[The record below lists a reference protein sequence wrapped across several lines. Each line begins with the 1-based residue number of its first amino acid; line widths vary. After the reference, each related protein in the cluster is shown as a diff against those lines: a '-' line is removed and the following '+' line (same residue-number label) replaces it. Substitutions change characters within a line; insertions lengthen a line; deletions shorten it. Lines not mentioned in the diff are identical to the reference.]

1 MKFLKKVIT
10 TNCLL
15 LGCTVVYTM
24 GSDSFKYVPVVG
36 EGGIVVFVPY
46 SSKIIELKGP
56 EIIHLNLGDTYRDFG
71 IRTLDNNEL
80 SSFQIIGNVNIFKS
94 GTYTI
99 KYTATDSEGHKDE
112 IERTVIVLPRDA
124 LLPRDTNLYYAPYNE
139 KGYLYFA
146 DPQPD
151 EHGENRVIRV
161 NYKNM
166 TFNENNDSIIL
177 TEDAYLIPGKT
188 HSNPHSVD
196 RAGKTN
202 KFYVRTQN
210 AYSFDVIEAKNG
222 KLEYLKTVPLSTD
235 INGTTVQYSPRA
247 FGAYNAKY
255 NIQLLSGR
263 NADHYSVTAI
273 INVENDEIIKTIST
287 HINGK
292 GSNVTGHAKWLNKDY
307 FAVIDRGN
315 HAIHV
320 YKIFK
325 NYEGRIDVLETDSID
340 TITPIHALERVE
352 NPKNIIDLNT
362 FYTMGVASG
371 TNGSNENPF
380 IEKLIFDSNSGKF
393 VPPPPCGGG
402 KRIADFINTDYS
414 GLAAKKIPA
423 ATHHAS
429 IIGDYIYVPVYD
441 GKIYKINRD
450 TMAIVGKVDTGIEK
464 GLGAGHIVYS
474 KSLNLLVITN
484 HWSPYITL
492 IDISN
497 NQFKLK
503 GYMKIYRDGDHDIF
517 NPDEKHLM
525 QPHFAQISDDGKYFY
540 TFASQDNGRF
550 VKVNLEELI
559 KIEQNCDKIFEYDN
573 DSNNSSVLKSIDV
586 GGAPEQAHS

>member
-1 MKFLKKVIT
+1 MKILQKFIT
-10 TNCLL
+10 TNLLL
-15 LGCTVVYTM
+15 LGCTVTYAM
-24 GSDSFKYVPVVG
+24 GSESLKYTPIVV
-36 EGGIVVFVPY
+36 EGGLVVFVPY
-46 SSKIIELKGP
+46 ASRIIELNGP
-56 EIIHLNLGDTYRDFG
+56 ETININIGDTYRDFG

-80 SSFQIIGNVNIFKS
+80 SSFQTIGNVNIFKS

-99 KYTATDSEGHKDE
+99 KYIATDSEGHKDE
-112 IERTVIVLPRDA
+112 IERTVIVHPRDA
-124 LLPRDTNLYYAPYNE
+124 VLPRDTNLYYAPYNE

-151 EHGENRVIRV
+151 ENGKNRVIRV
-161 NYKNM
+161 NYENM

-177 TEDAYLIPGKT
+177 TNDAYLISGKT

-222 KLEYLKTVPLSTD
+222 KLEYLKTVPLSVN
-235 INGTTVQYSPRA
+235 INGINVQYSPRA

-255 NIQLLSGR
+255 DIQLLSGR
-263 NADHYSVTAI
+263 NASGYSVTAI
-273 INVENDEIIKTIST
+273 VNVKNDEVIKTIAIPIS
-287 HINGK
+287 GS
-292 GSNVTGHAKWLNKDY
+292 GSNVTGHAKWLNVDY

-320 YKIFK
+320 YKILK
-325 NYEGRIDVLETDSID
+325 NSVGTIDIVETDTID
-340 TITPIHALERVE
+340 TITSIHALERVE
-352 NPKNIIDLNT
+352 NPKNSIDLHT
-362 FYTMGVASG
+362 FYTMGVSSG
-371 TNGSNENPF
+371 SNGSSINPF
-380 IEKLIFDSNSGKF
+380 IQKLIFDVTTGKF
-393 VPPPPCGGG
+393 VSSVCGAGD
-402 KRIADFINTDYS
+402 IADFGDTDYS
-414 GLAAKKIPA
+414 NLAAKNISA

-441 GKIYKINRD
+441 GKIYKINRN
-450 TMAIVGKVDTGIEK
+450 TMTIVGRVDTGTEE
-464 GLGAGHIVYS
+464 GLGAAHVVYS
-474 KSLNLLVITN
+474 KPLNLLVVTN
-484 HWSPYITL
+484 HWSPYITV

-497 NQFKLK
+497 NQFTLK
-503 GYMKIYRDGDHDIF
+503 GYMKIYRDGHHDIF
-517 NPDEKHLM
+517 NPNEIHLM

-550 VKVNLEELI
+550 VKVNLEELV
-559 KIEQNCDKIFEYDN
+559 KVEPNGDKIFEYNN
-573 DSNNSSVLKSIDV
+573 DSNNSSIMKSIDV